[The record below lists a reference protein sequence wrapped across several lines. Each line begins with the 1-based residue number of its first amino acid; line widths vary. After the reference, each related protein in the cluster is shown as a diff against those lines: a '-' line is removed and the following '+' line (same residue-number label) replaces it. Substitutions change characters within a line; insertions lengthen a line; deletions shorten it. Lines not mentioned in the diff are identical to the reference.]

1 MDTKRDKD
9 FLEKYYR
16 KYENKKNILIV
27 GGTGFIGSNSGSK
40 SN

>member
-16 KYENKKNILIV
+16 NMKNKKNILIV
-27 GGTGFIGSNSGSK
+27 EEQVFSIIWFKKQLN
-40 SN
+40 